1 MNKYHSN
8 KCILKA
14 RLTFTSCVESV
25 VYDLFLL
32 LALLA
37 FLKMSRTFILYICL
51 IMSVMKYTQN
61 TFSEVKL
68 MYRLF

>member
-32 LALLA
+32 LTLLA
-37 FLKMSRTFILYICL
+37 F
-51 IMSVMKYTQN
+51 
-61 TFSEVKL
+61 
-68 MYRLF
+68 

>member
-1 MNKYHSN
+1 MNTYHSN

-37 FLKMSRTFILYICL
+37 FLKMSRIFILYLLNYERNEIYA
-51 IMSVMKYTQN
+51 KYFQR
-61 TFSEVKL
+61 S
-68 MYRLF
+68 

>member
-37 FLKMSRTFILYICL
+37 FLKMSRIFIL
-51 IMSVMKYTQN
+51 
-61 TFSEVKL
+61 
-68 MYRLF
+68 

>member
-37 FLKMSRTFILYICL
+37 FLKMSRTFILYLLNYERNEIYA
-51 IMSVMKYTQN
+51 KYFQR
-61 TFSEVKL
+61 S
-68 MYRLF
+68 